1 MTRARAPRKSSKV
14 KQPRDAQRTRL
25 SLMRAAEKLFSAR
38 GVDAVSL
45 REVSETAG
53 QRNNSAVLY
62 HFKSREGLIDAILNR
77 HADPIQARYVAQL
90 DLLQSQ
96 GKVELRTILDVLVRP
111 LVAKLEDAD
120 GGPEFVSISAQL
132 TVNPTMPLFMRPA
145 ANATPGVMRIA
156 EAMIPLISIPGEL
169 LMMHQERFSNVLY
182 SSIVAFGRLS
192 TENPSPA
199 FRELFISDLVDTLF
213 SILTAPP
220 SPRTQGLLV
229 EAGLA

>member
-1 MTRARAPRKSSKV
+1 
-14 KQPRDAQRTRL
+14 
-25 SLMRAAEKLFSAR
+25 MRAAEKLFSAR

-96 GKVELRTILDVLVRP
+96 GTLELRTLLDVLVRP
-111 LVAKLEDAD
+111 LVAKLDDPD
-120 GGPEFVSISAQL
+120 GGTEFVSISAQL
-132 TVNPTMPLFMRPA
+132 TVNPTMPLFLRPA
-145 ANATPGVMRIA
+145 ANSTPGAIRMT

-182 SSIVAFGRLS
+182 SSIVAFSRS
-192 TENPSPA
+192 ESPSPA

>member
-1 MTRARAPRKSSKV
+1 MTRARSNGKPSKL
-14 KQPRDAQRTRL
+14 KPPRDAQRTRL
-25 SLMRAAEKLFSAR
+25 ALMRAAEQLFAAR

-90 DLLQSQ
+90 DLLQAQ
-96 GKVELRTILDVLVRP
+96 GKLELRTILDVLVRP
-111 LVAKLEDAD
+111 LVAKLDDAD

-132 TVNPTMPLFMRPA
+132 TVNPTMPLFLRPA
-145 ANATPGVMRIA
+145 ASSTPGAMRMA
-156 EAMIPLISIPGEL
+156 EAIIPLTSIPGEL

-192 TENPSPA
+192 AENPAPA
-199 FRELFISDLVDTLF
+199 FRELFISDLIDTIH

-220 SPRTQGLLV
+220 SPRTQALLE
-229 EAGLA
+229 EASQG